1 MSIKNESF
9 VFNQDYP
16 QKTFSTLYNINNLTK
31 IRIIQ
36 KNIVYII
43 GIPLNLSSPDKLS
56 KYEYLGQ
63 YGKIKKIIVNK
74 NGYSQ
79 NKNSSKTYSAYITYS
94 SFEEASLALLAID
107 NNFYDDNLLRTSYGT
122 TKYCNFFLKGI
133 NCLNRDCLYMHNWA
147 NDNDMILKE
156 DCCSN
161 KQIFYLQQKIA
172 VKYSEIF
179 NEEKKNYLIKKGNK
193 DKKFFLDN
201 NLFGFPTV
209 DMIYDK
215 HVIYDIQKEIF
226 FEIKKNS
233 IFNYNNN
240 ENLNND
246 FNFGEFNDDLEY
258 VLVREPNK
266 KRKKYKNS
274 SKKNLKYIINENEEN
289 QIIKLKSNLNSSE
302 TTANSLNSSE
312 RSSNKNLYNSNS
324 GSSNCS
330 DFKFNNNLFCHPEKS
345 RFDFANNNEKNCLNI
360 PKFIFDIINIK
371 YKSFSFFNQM
381 KFVKPIIDDNFL
393 FSKEKN
399 DIKKWNLN

>member
-1 MSIKNESF
+1 MSIKNDPF
-9 VFNQDYP
+9 LFNQDYP

-43 GIPLNLSSPDKLS
+43 GLPLNLSSPDKLS

-79 NKNSSKTYSAYITYS
+79 NKNSNKTYSAYITYS

-122 TKYCNFFLKGI
+122 TKYCHFFLKGI
-133 NCLNRDCLYMHNWA
+133 NCLNRGCLYMHNWA

-209 DMIYDK
+209 DKIYDK
-215 HVIYDIQKEIF
+215 HVIYDIENENF
-226 FEIKKNS
+226 FENKKNL

-246 FNFGEFNDDLEY
+246 FNFEDFNDDLEY

-266 KRKKYKNS
+266 KRKKYKN
-274 SKKNLKYIINENEEN
+274 
-289 QIIKLKSNLNSSE
+289 
-302 TTANSLNSSE
+302 
-312 RSSNKNLYNSNS
+312 
-324 GSSNCS
+324 
-330 DFKFNNNLFCHPEKS
+330 
-345 RFDFANNNEKNCLNI
+345 
-360 PKFIFDIINIK
+360 
-371 YKSFSFFNQM
+371 
-381 KFVKPIIDDNFL
+381 
-393 FSKEKN
+393 
-399 DIKKWNLN
+399 